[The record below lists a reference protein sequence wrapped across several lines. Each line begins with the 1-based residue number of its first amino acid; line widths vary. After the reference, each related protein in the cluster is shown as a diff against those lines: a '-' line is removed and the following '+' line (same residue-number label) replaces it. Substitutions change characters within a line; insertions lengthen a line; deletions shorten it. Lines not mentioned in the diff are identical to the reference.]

1 MTKKYKI
8 AYKVIISIAIL
19 MLISIVVYKVYKMN
33 LGVDDIKNYV
43 ESFGKL
49 GPIIYIIMFS
59 LVPLTLFPDS
69 ILAISSGLI
78 FGLVNGYIYTAIGAL
93 IGGTISFY
101 ISRKLGRNVVKKL
114 TKEKL
119 DKVENMINERG
130 FFIVLMLRLIPLFP
144 FDVISYG
151 SGLTSI
157 RYKDFILATFF
168 GTIPGIFVFV
178 NIGAQSVNIGSKSFY
193 LSIAALILLLV
204 VSIILKKT
212 PNNVTI
218 LALLLG
224 ISTSIFL
231 YFDMQIIAV
240 TLLWVSGYLDAVDG
254 AMARRSNSSSS
265 FGTLL
270 DIVSDRIV
278 EVSIVLVLG
287 LKFVDVRY
295 NLIVLTVCILMSMT
309 IFLTVGALSEKK
321 GVKSFYYQAGVAE
334 RSEGFIFFS
343 LMILIPSYLG
353 IITNIF
359 SILII
364 ITAIQRFLEAK
375 RLLD

>member
-1 MTKKYKI
+1 MLDTHARKY
-8 AYKVIISIAIL
+8 V
-19 MLISIVVYKVYKMN
+19 N
-33 LGVDDIKNYV
+33 
-43 ESFGKL
+43 
-49 GPIIYIIMFS
+49 PIIE
-59 LVPLTLFPDS
+59 L
-69 ILAISSGLI
+69 
-78 FGLVNGYIYTAIGAL
+78 GAKFL
-93 IGGTISFY
+93 
-101 ISRKLGRNVVKKL
+101 
-114 TKEKL
+114 
-119 DKVENMINERG
+119 
-130 FFIVLMLRLIPLFP
+130 LRLKL
-144 FDVISYG
+144 
-151 SGLTSI
+151 
-157 RYKDFILATFF
+157 
-168 GTIPGIFVFV
+168 
-178 NIGAQSVNIGSKSFY
+178 
-193 LSIAALILLLV
+193 
-204 VSIILKKT
+204 T

-295 NLIVLTVCILMSMT
+295 NLIALTVCILMSMT

>member
-1 MTKKYKI
+1 MLDTHARKY
-8 AYKVIISIAIL
+8 V
-19 MLISIVVYKVYKMN
+19 N
-33 LGVDDIKNYV
+33 
-43 ESFGKL
+43 
-49 GPIIYIIMFS
+49 PIIE
-59 LVPLTLFPDS
+59 L
-69 ILAISSGLI
+69 
-78 FGLVNGYIYTAIGAL
+78 GAEFL
-93 IGGTISFY
+93 L
-101 ISRKLGRNVVKKL
+101 KLKL
-114 TKEKL
+114 
-119 DKVENMINERG
+119 
-130 FFIVLMLRLIPLFP
+130 
-144 FDVISYG
+144 
-151 SGLTSI
+151 
-157 RYKDFILATFF
+157 
-168 GTIPGIFVFV
+168 
-178 NIGAQSVNIGSKSFY
+178 
-193 LSIAALILLLV
+193 
-204 VSIILKKT
+204 T

-224 ISTSIFL
+224 VSTSIFL

-364 ITAIQRFLEAK
+364 VTAIQRFLEAK

>member
-1 MTKKYKI
+1 MLDTHARKY
-8 AYKVIISIAIL
+8 V
-19 MLISIVVYKVYKMN
+19 N
-33 LGVDDIKNYV
+33 
-43 ESFGKL
+43 
-49 GPIIYIIMFS
+49 PIIE
-59 LVPLTLFPDS
+59 L
-69 ILAISSGLI
+69 
-78 FGLVNGYIYTAIGAL
+78 GAEFL
-93 IGGTISFY
+93 L
-101 ISRKLGRNVVKKL
+101 KLKL
-114 TKEKL
+114 
-119 DKVENMINERG
+119 
-130 FFIVLMLRLIPLFP
+130 
-144 FDVISYG
+144 
-151 SGLTSI
+151 
-157 RYKDFILATFF
+157 
-168 GTIPGIFVFV
+168 
-178 NIGAQSVNIGSKSFY
+178 
-193 LSIAALILLLV
+193 
-204 VSIILKKT
+204 T

-224 ISTSIFL
+224 VSTSIFL

-321 GVKSFYYQAGVAE
+321 GVKSFYYQAGVVE
-334 RSEGFIFFS
+334 RSERFIFFS

>member
-1 MTKKYKI
+1 MLDTHARKY
-8 AYKVIISIAIL
+8 V
-19 MLISIVVYKVYKMN
+19 N
-33 LGVDDIKNYV
+33 
-43 ESFGKL
+43 
-49 GPIIYIIMFS
+49 PIIE
-59 LVPLTLFPDS
+59 L
-69 ILAISSGLI
+69 
-78 FGLVNGYIYTAIGAL
+78 GAEFL
-93 IGGTISFY
+93 L
-101 ISRKLGRNVVKKL
+101 KLKL
-114 TKEKL
+114 
-119 DKVENMINERG
+119 
-130 FFIVLMLRLIPLFP
+130 
-144 FDVISYG
+144 
-151 SGLTSI
+151 
-157 RYKDFILATFF
+157 
-168 GTIPGIFVFV
+168 
-178 NIGAQSVNIGSKSFY
+178 
-193 LSIAALILLLV
+193 
-204 VSIILKKT
+204 T

-224 ISTSIFL
+224 VSTSIFL
-231 YFDMQIIAV
+231 YFDMQIISV

-321 GVKSFYYQAGVAE
+321 GVKSFYYQAGVVE

>member
-1 MTKKYKI
+1 MLDTHARKY
-8 AYKVIISIAIL
+8 V
-19 MLISIVVYKVYKMN
+19 N
-33 LGVDDIKNYV
+33 
-43 ESFGKL
+43 
-49 GPIIYIIMFS
+49 PIIE
-59 LVPLTLFPDS
+59 L
-69 ILAISSGLI
+69 
-78 FGLVNGYIYTAIGAL
+78 GAEFL
-93 IGGTISFY
+93 L
-101 ISRKLGRNVVKKL
+101 KLKL
-114 TKEKL
+114 
-119 DKVENMINERG
+119 
-130 FFIVLMLRLIPLFP
+130 
-144 FDVISYG
+144 
-151 SGLTSI
+151 
-157 RYKDFILATFF
+157 
-168 GTIPGIFVFV
+168 
-178 NIGAQSVNIGSKSFY
+178 
-193 LSIAALILLLV
+193 
-204 VSIILKKT
+204 T

-287 LKFVDVRY
+287 LKFVDV
-295 NLIVLTVCILMSMT
+295 
-309 IFLTVGALSEKK
+309 
-321 GVKSFYYQAGVAE
+321 FYYQAGVVE

>member
-1 MTKKYKI
+1 MLDTHARKY
-8 AYKVIISIAIL
+8 V
-19 MLISIVVYKVYKMN
+19 N
-33 LGVDDIKNYV
+33 
-43 ESFGKL
+43 
-49 GPIIYIIMFS
+49 PIIE
-59 LVPLTLFPDS
+59 L
-69 ILAISSGLI
+69 
-78 FGLVNGYIYTAIGAL
+78 GAEFL
-93 IGGTISFY
+93 L
-101 ISRKLGRNVVKKL
+101 KLKL
-114 TKEKL
+114 
-119 DKVENMINERG
+119 
-130 FFIVLMLRLIPLFP
+130 
-144 FDVISYG
+144 
-151 SGLTSI
+151 
-157 RYKDFILATFF
+157 
-168 GTIPGIFVFV
+168 
-178 NIGAQSVNIGSKSFY
+178 
-193 LSIAALILLLV
+193 
-204 VSIILKKT
+204 T

-231 YFDMQIIAV
+231 YFDMQVVAV
-240 TLLWVSGYLDAVDG
+240 IVLWISGYLDAVDG

-287 LKFVDVRY
+287 IKFIDVRY
-295 NLIVLTVCILMSMT
+295 NFIVLTVCILMSMT

-343 LMILIPSYLG
+343 LMILFPSYLR

>member
-1 MTKKYKI
+1 MLDTHARKY
-8 AYKVIISIAIL
+8 V
-19 MLISIVVYKVYKMN
+19 N
-33 LGVDDIKNYV
+33 
-43 ESFGKL
+43 
-49 GPIIYIIMFS
+49 PIIE
-59 LVPLTLFPDS
+59 L
-69 ILAISSGLI
+69 
-78 FGLVNGYIYTAIGAL
+78 GAEFL
-93 IGGTISFY
+93 L
-101 ISRKLGRNVVKKL
+101 KLKL
-114 TKEKL
+114 
-119 DKVENMINERG
+119 
-130 FFIVLMLRLIPLFP
+130 
-144 FDVISYG
+144 
-151 SGLTSI
+151 
-157 RYKDFILATFF
+157 
-168 GTIPGIFVFV
+168 
-178 NIGAQSVNIGSKSFY
+178 
-193 LSIAALILLLV
+193 
-204 VSIILKKT
+204 T

-224 ISTSIFL
+224 VSTSIFL

-343 LMILIPSYLG
+343 LMILIPSYL

>member
-1 MTKKYKI
+1 MLDTHARKY
-8 AYKVIISIAIL
+8 V
-19 MLISIVVYKVYKMN
+19 N
-33 LGVDDIKNYV
+33 
-43 ESFGKL
+43 
-49 GPIIYIIMFS
+49 PIIE
-59 LVPLTLFPDS
+59 L
-69 ILAISSGLI
+69 
-78 FGLVNGYIYTAIGAL
+78 GAKFL
-93 IGGTISFY
+93 
-101 ISRKLGRNVVKKL
+101 
-114 TKEKL
+114 
-119 DKVENMINERG
+119 
-130 FFIVLMLRLIPLFP
+130 LRLKL
-144 FDVISYG
+144 
-151 SGLTSI
+151 
-157 RYKDFILATFF
+157 
-168 GTIPGIFVFV
+168 
-178 NIGAQSVNIGSKSFY
+178 
-193 LSIAALILLLV
+193 
-204 VSIILKKT
+204 T

-295 NLIVLTVCILMSMT
+295 NIIVLTVCILMSMT

>member
-1 MTKKYKI
+1 MLDTHARKY
-8 AYKVIISIAIL
+8 V
-19 MLISIVVYKVYKMN
+19 N
-33 LGVDDIKNYV
+33 
-43 ESFGKL
+43 
-49 GPIIYIIMFS
+49 PIIE
-59 LVPLTLFPDS
+59 L
-69 ILAISSGLI
+69 
-78 FGLVNGYIYTAIGAL
+78 GAEFL
-93 IGGTISFY
+93 L
-101 ISRKLGRNVVKKL
+101 KLKL
-114 TKEKL
+114 
-119 DKVENMINERG
+119 
-130 FFIVLMLRLIPLFP
+130 
-144 FDVISYG
+144 
-151 SGLTSI
+151 
-157 RYKDFILATFF
+157 
-168 GTIPGIFVFV
+168 
-178 NIGAQSVNIGSKSFY
+178 
-193 LSIAALILLLV
+193 
-204 VSIILKKT
+204 T

-224 ISTSIFL
+224 VSTSIFL

-375 RLLD
+375 RLLDY

>member
-1 MTKKYKI
+1 MLDTHARKY
-8 AYKVIISIAIL
+8 V
-19 MLISIVVYKVYKMN
+19 N
-33 LGVDDIKNYV
+33 
-43 ESFGKL
+43 
-49 GPIIYIIMFS
+49 PIIE
-59 LVPLTLFPDS
+59 L
-69 ILAISSGLI
+69 
-78 FGLVNGYIYTAIGAL
+78 GAKFL
-93 IGGTISFY
+93 
-101 ISRKLGRNVVKKL
+101 
-114 TKEKL
+114 
-119 DKVENMINERG
+119 
-130 FFIVLMLRLIPLFP
+130 LRLKL
-144 FDVISYG
+144 
-151 SGLTSI
+151 
-157 RYKDFILATFF
+157 
-168 GTIPGIFVFV
+168 
-178 NIGAQSVNIGSKSFY
+178 
-193 LSIAALILLLV
+193 
-204 VSIILKKT
+204 T

-270 DIVSDRIV
+270 DIFSDRIV

-321 GVKSFYYQAGVAE
+321 GVKSFYYQAGVVE

>member
-1 MTKKYKI
+1 MLDTHARKY
-8 AYKVIISIAIL
+8 V
-19 MLISIVVYKVYKMN
+19 N
-33 LGVDDIKNYV
+33 
-43 ESFGKL
+43 
-49 GPIIYIIMFS
+49 PIIE
-59 LVPLTLFPDS
+59 L
-69 ILAISSGLI
+69 
-78 FGLVNGYIYTAIGAL
+78 GAEFL
-93 IGGTISFY
+93 L
-101 ISRKLGRNVVKKL
+101 KLKL
-114 TKEKL
+114 
-119 DKVENMINERG
+119 
-130 FFIVLMLRLIPLFP
+130 
-144 FDVISYG
+144 
-151 SGLTSI
+151 
-157 RYKDFILATFF
+157 
-168 GTIPGIFVFV
+168 
-178 NIGAQSVNIGSKSFY
+178 
-193 LSIAALILLLV
+193 
-204 VSIILKKT
+204 T

-224 ISTSIFL
+224 VSTSIFL

-375 RLLD
+375 DYWINK

>member
-1 MTKKYKI
+1 MLDTHARKY
-8 AYKVIISIAIL
+8 V
-19 MLISIVVYKVYKMN
+19 N
-33 LGVDDIKNYV
+33 
-43 ESFGKL
+43 
-49 GPIIYIIMFS
+49 PIIE
-59 LVPLTLFPDS
+59 L
-69 ILAISSGLI
+69 
-78 FGLVNGYIYTAIGAL
+78 GAEFL
-93 IGGTISFY
+93 L
-101 ISRKLGRNVVKKL
+101 KLKL
-114 TKEKL
+114 
-119 DKVENMINERG
+119 
-130 FFIVLMLRLIPLFP
+130 
-144 FDVISYG
+144 
-151 SGLTSI
+151 
-157 RYKDFILATFF
+157 
-168 GTIPGIFVFV
+168 
-178 NIGAQSVNIGSKSFY
+178 
-193 LSIAALILLLV
+193 
-204 VSIILKKT
+204 T

-224 ISTSIFL
+224 VSTSIFL

-364 ITAIQRFLEAK
+364 ITAIQRFLAAK

>member
-1 MTKKYKI
+1 MLDTHARKYVK
-8 AYKVIISIAIL
+8 
-19 MLISIVVYKVYKMN
+19 
-33 LGVDDIKNYV
+33 
-43 ESFGKL
+43 
-49 GPIIYIIMFS
+49 PIIE
-59 LVPLTLFPDS
+59 L
-69 ILAISSGLI
+69 
-78 FGLVNGYIYTAIGAL
+78 GAKFL
-93 IGGTISFY
+93 
-101 ISRKLGRNVVKKL
+101 
-114 TKEKL
+114 
-119 DKVENMINERG
+119 
-130 FFIVLMLRLIPLFP
+130 LRLKL
-144 FDVISYG
+144 
-151 SGLTSI
+151 
-157 RYKDFILATFF
+157 
-168 GTIPGIFVFV
+168 
-178 NIGAQSVNIGSKSFY
+178 
-193 LSIAALILLLV
+193 
-204 VSIILKKT
+204 T

-364 ITAIQRFLEAK
+364 ITAIQRFLAAK

>member
-1 MTKKYKI
+1 MLDTHARKY
-8 AYKVIISIAIL
+8 V
-19 MLISIVVYKVYKMN
+19 N
-33 LGVDDIKNYV
+33 
-43 ESFGKL
+43 
-49 GPIIYIIMFS
+49 PIIE
-59 LVPLTLFPDS
+59 
-69 ILAISSGLI
+69 
-78 FGLVNGYIYTAIGAL
+78 
-93 IGGTISFY
+93 
-101 ISRKLGRNVVKKL
+101 LG
-114 TKEKL
+114 
-119 DKVENMINERG
+119 DK
-130 FFIVLMLRLIPLFP
+130 FLLRLKL
-144 FDVISYG
+144 
-151 SGLTSI
+151 
-157 RYKDFILATFF
+157 
-168 GTIPGIFVFV
+168 
-178 NIGAQSVNIGSKSFY
+178 
-193 LSIAALILLLV
+193 
-204 VSIILKKT
+204 T

>member
-1 MTKKYKI
+1 MLDTHARKY
-8 AYKVIISIAIL
+8 V
-19 MLISIVVYKVYKMN
+19 N
-33 LGVDDIKNYV
+33 
-43 ESFGKL
+43 
-49 GPIIYIIMFS
+49 PIIE
-59 LVPLTLFPDS
+59 L
-69 ILAISSGLI
+69 
-78 FGLVNGYIYTAIGAL
+78 GAEFL
-93 IGGTISFY
+93 L
-101 ISRKLGRNVVKKL
+101 KLKL
-114 TKEKL
+114 
-119 DKVENMINERG
+119 
-130 FFIVLMLRLIPLFP
+130 
-144 FDVISYG
+144 
-151 SGLTSI
+151 
-157 RYKDFILATFF
+157 
-168 GTIPGIFVFV
+168 
-178 NIGAQSVNIGSKSFY
+178 
-193 LSIAALILLLV
+193 
-204 VSIILKKT
+204 T

-224 ISTSIFL
+224 VSTSIFL

-240 TLLWVSGYLDAVDG
+240 ILLWVSGYLDAVDG

-321 GVKSFYYQAGVAE
+321 GVKSFYYQAGVVE

>member
-1 MTKKYKI
+1 MLDTHARKY
-8 AYKVIISIAIL
+8 V
-19 MLISIVVYKVYKMN
+19 N
-33 LGVDDIKNYV
+33 
-43 ESFGKL
+43 
-49 GPIIYIIMFS
+49 PIIE
-59 LVPLTLFPDS
+59 L
-69 ILAISSGLI
+69 
-78 FGLVNGYIYTAIGAL
+78 GAKFL
-93 IGGTISFY
+93 
-101 ISRKLGRNVVKKL
+101 
-114 TKEKL
+114 
-119 DKVENMINERG
+119 
-130 FFIVLMLRLIPLFP
+130 LRLKL
-144 FDVISYG
+144 
-151 SGLTSI
+151 
-157 RYKDFILATFF
+157 
-168 GTIPGIFVFV
+168 
-178 NIGAQSVNIGSKSFY
+178 
-193 LSIAALILLLV
+193 
-204 VSIILKKT
+204 T

-231 YFDMQIIAV
+231 YFDMQIISV
-240 TLLWVSGYLDAVDG
+240 ILLWVSGYLDAVDG

-287 LKFVDVRY
+287 IKFVDVRY

-359 SILII
+359 SVLII

>member
-1 MTKKYKI
+1 MLDTHARKY
-8 AYKVIISIAIL
+8 V
-19 MLISIVVYKVYKMN
+19 N
-33 LGVDDIKNYV
+33 
-43 ESFGKL
+43 
-49 GPIIYIIMFS
+49 PIIE
-59 LVPLTLFPDS
+59 L
-69 ILAISSGLI
+69 
-78 FGLVNGYIYTAIGAL
+78 GAEFL
-93 IGGTISFY
+93 L
-101 ISRKLGRNVVKKL
+101 KLKL
-114 TKEKL
+114 
-119 DKVENMINERG
+119 
-130 FFIVLMLRLIPLFP
+130 
-144 FDVISYG
+144 
-151 SGLTSI
+151 
-157 RYKDFILATFF
+157 
-168 GTIPGIFVFV
+168 
-178 NIGAQSVNIGSKSFY
+178 
-193 LSIAALILLLV
+193 
-204 VSIILKKT
+204 T

-224 ISTSIFL
+224 VSTSIFL

-240 TLLWVSGYLDAVDG
+240 TLLWVSGYLDAVDV

-364 ITAIQRFLEAK
+364 ITAIQRFLESK
-375 RLLD
+375 RLLY

>member
-1 MTKKYKI
+1 MLDTHARKY
-8 AYKVIISIAIL
+8 V
-19 MLISIVVYKVYKMN
+19 N
-33 LGVDDIKNYV
+33 
-43 ESFGKL
+43 
-49 GPIIYIIMFS
+49 PIIE
-59 LVPLTLFPDS
+59 L
-69 ILAISSGLI
+69 
-78 FGLVNGYIYTAIGAL
+78 GAEFL
-93 IGGTISFY
+93 L
-101 ISRKLGRNVVKKL
+101 KLKL
-114 TKEKL
+114 
-119 DKVENMINERG
+119 
-130 FFIVLMLRLIPLFP
+130 
-144 FDVISYG
+144 
-151 SGLTSI
+151 
-157 RYKDFILATFF
+157 
-168 GTIPGIFVFV
+168 
-178 NIGAQSVNIGSKSFY
+178 
-193 LSIAALILLLV
+193 
-204 VSIILKKT
+204 T

-224 ISTSIFL
+224 VSTSIFL

-254 AMARRSNSSSS
+254 AMARRSNSASS

>member
-1 MTKKYKI
+1 MLDTHARKY
-8 AYKVIISIAIL
+8 V
-19 MLISIVVYKVYKMN
+19 N
-33 LGVDDIKNYV
+33 
-43 ESFGKL
+43 
-49 GPIIYIIMFS
+49 PIIE
-59 LVPLTLFPDS
+59 L
-69 ILAISSGLI
+69 
-78 FGLVNGYIYTAIGAL
+78 GAKFL
-93 IGGTISFY
+93 L
-101 ISRKLGRNVVKKL
+101 KLKL
-114 TKEKL
+114 
-119 DKVENMINERG
+119 
-130 FFIVLMLRLIPLFP
+130 
-144 FDVISYG
+144 
-151 SGLTSI
+151 
-157 RYKDFILATFF
+157 
-168 GTIPGIFVFV
+168 
-178 NIGAQSVNIGSKSFY
+178 
-193 LSIAALILLLV
+193 
-204 VSIILKKT
+204 T

-224 ISTSIFL
+224 VSTSIFL

-254 AMARRSNSSSS
+254 AMARRSNSASS

>member
-1 MTKKYKI
+1 MLDTHARKY
-8 AYKVIISIAIL
+8 V
-19 MLISIVVYKVYKMN
+19 N
-33 LGVDDIKNYV
+33 
-43 ESFGKL
+43 
-49 GPIIYIIMFS
+49 PIIE
-59 LVPLTLFPDS
+59 L
-69 ILAISSGLI
+69 
-78 FGLVNGYIYTAIGAL
+78 GAEFL
-93 IGGTISFY
+93 L
-101 ISRKLGRNVVKKL
+101 KLKL
-114 TKEKL
+114 
-119 DKVENMINERG
+119 
-130 FFIVLMLRLIPLFP
+130 
-144 FDVISYG
+144 
-151 SGLTSI
+151 
-157 RYKDFILATFF
+157 
-168 GTIPGIFVFV
+168 
-178 NIGAQSVNIGSKSFY
+178 
-193 LSIAALILLLV
+193 
-204 VSIILKKT
+204 T

-231 YFDMQIIAV
+231 YFDMQVVAV
-240 TLLWVSGYLDAVDG
+240 IVLWISGYLDAVDG

-278 EVSIVLVLG
+278 EVGIVLVLG
-287 LKFVDVRY
+287 IKFVDLRY
-295 NLIVLTVCILMSMT
+295 NFIVLTACILMSMT

-343 LMILIPSYLG
+343 LMILFPSYLR

-364 ITAIQRFLEAK
+364 VTAIQRFLEAK

>member
-1 MTKKYKI
+1 MLDTHARKY
-8 AYKVIISIAIL
+8 V
-19 MLISIVVYKVYKMN
+19 N
-33 LGVDDIKNYV
+33 
-43 ESFGKL
+43 
-49 GPIIYIIMFS
+49 PIIE
-59 LVPLTLFPDS
+59 L
-69 ILAISSGLI
+69 
-78 FGLVNGYIYTAIGAL
+78 GAKFL
-93 IGGTISFY
+93 L
-101 ISRKLGRNVVKKL
+101 KLKL
-114 TKEKL
+114 
-119 DKVENMINERG
+119 
-130 FFIVLMLRLIPLFP
+130 
-144 FDVISYG
+144 
-151 SGLTSI
+151 
-157 RYKDFILATFF
+157 
-168 GTIPGIFVFV
+168 
-178 NIGAQSVNIGSKSFY
+178 
-193 LSIAALILLLV
+193 
-204 VSIILKKT
+204 T

-224 ISTSIFL
+224 IATSIFL

-240 TLLWVSGYLDAVDG
+240 ILLWVSGYLDAVDG
-254 AMARRSNSSSS
+254 AMARRTNSSSS

-359 SILII
+359 SVLII

>member
-1 MTKKYKI
+1 MLDTHARKY
-8 AYKVIISIAIL
+8 V
-19 MLISIVVYKVYKMN
+19 N
-33 LGVDDIKNYV
+33 
-43 ESFGKL
+43 
-49 GPIIYIIMFS
+49 PIIE
-59 LVPLTLFPDS
+59 L
-69 ILAISSGLI
+69 
-78 FGLVNGYIYTAIGAL
+78 GAKFL
-93 IGGTISFY
+93 L
-101 ISRKLGRNVVKKL
+101 KLKL
-114 TKEKL
+114 
-119 DKVENMINERG
+119 
-130 FFIVLMLRLIPLFP
+130 
-144 FDVISYG
+144 
-151 SGLTSI
+151 
-157 RYKDFILATFF
+157 
-168 GTIPGIFVFV
+168 
-178 NIGAQSVNIGSKSFY
+178 
-193 LSIAALILLLV
+193 
-204 VSIILKKT
+204 T

-224 ISTSIFL
+224 VSTSIFL

>member
-1 MTKKYKI
+1 MLDTHARKY
-8 AYKVIISIAIL
+8 V
-19 MLISIVVYKVYKMN
+19 N
-33 LGVDDIKNYV
+33 
-43 ESFGKL
+43 
-49 GPIIYIIMFS
+49 PIIE
-59 LVPLTLFPDS
+59 L
-69 ILAISSGLI
+69 
-78 FGLVNGYIYTAIGAL
+78 GAEFL
-93 IGGTISFY
+93 L
-101 ISRKLGRNVVKKL
+101 KLKL
-114 TKEKL
+114 
-119 DKVENMINERG
+119 
-130 FFIVLMLRLIPLFP
+130 
-144 FDVISYG
+144 
-151 SGLTSI
+151 
-157 RYKDFILATFF
+157 
-168 GTIPGIFVFV
+168 
-178 NIGAQSVNIGSKSFY
+178 
-193 LSIAALILLLV
+193 
-204 VSIILKKT
+204 T

-224 ISTSIFL
+224 VSTSIFL
-231 YFDMQIIAV
+231 YFDMHIIAV

-343 LMILIPSYLG
+343 LMILSPSYLG

>member
-1 MTKKYKI
+1 MLYTHARKY
-8 AYKVIISIAIL
+8 V
-19 MLISIVVYKVYKMN
+19 N
-33 LGVDDIKNYV
+33 
-43 ESFGKL
+43 
-49 GPIIYIIMFS
+49 PIIE
-59 LVPLTLFPDS
+59 L
-69 ILAISSGLI
+69 
-78 FGLVNGYIYTAIGAL
+78 GAKFL
-93 IGGTISFY
+93 
-101 ISRKLGRNVVKKL
+101 
-114 TKEKL
+114 
-119 DKVENMINERG
+119 
-130 FFIVLMLRLIPLFP
+130 LRLKL
-144 FDVISYG
+144 
-151 SGLTSI
+151 
-157 RYKDFILATFF
+157 
-168 GTIPGIFVFV
+168 
-178 NIGAQSVNIGSKSFY
+178 
-193 LSIAALILLLV
+193 
-204 VSIILKKT
+204 T

-224 ISTSIFL
+224 IATSIFL

-240 TLLWVSGYLDAVDG
+240 ILLWVSGYLDAVDG
-254 AMARRSNSSSS
+254 AMARRTNSSSS

-364 ITAIQRFLEAK
+364 ITAIQRFFEAK